1 MNEGEDFR
9 RRWRV
14 SFLRLGIVLV
24 VIVAAAWTFY
34 ASTTG
39 EMERMRDP
47 HAFSFAQSLAIVAVA
62 PLLWLIPFGATADH
76 YLSHRGPRAVL
87 VVHLV
92 GVHVAAFI
100 VAPLYLLNSAPLGEP
115 YATLRFGSIAL
126 WTVTGFAAA
135 GLVPGS
141 FPRGS
146 WRLRLPRGREQR
158 QHVVLEQGG
167 EVVGQGL

>member
-1 MNEGEDFR
+1 MFR

-14 SFLRLGIVLV
+14 SFLRLVIVLG
-24 VIVAAAWTFY
+24 VIAVAGWTFY
-34 ASTTG
+34 AGTVG
-39 EMERMRDP
+39 EMARRGDP
-47 HAFSFAQSLAIVAVA
+47 HAFTFTQALAIAAVA

-76 YLSHRGPRAVL
+76 YLSHLGPRAVL

-100 VAPLYLLNSAPLGEP
+100 VAPLYLVNSAPLGEP
-115 YATLRFGSIAL
+115 YATLGFGSVAL
-126 WTVTGFAAA
+126 WTVAGFAAA

-158 QHVVLEQGG
+158 QHVVLEQGS
-167 EVVGQGL
+167 EVVGQRL